1 MEVSRS
7 WQLAASQLTVVL
19 INADDQKFG
28 YAAIFCAM
36 TTLIG
41 VVIAVAPVGMRWLA
55 ERVLAKRDQDAAIA
69 EKGQRRVESEDRH
82 ATQ

>member
-1 MEVSRS
+1 
-7 WQLAASQLTVVL
+7 VL

-41 VVIAVAPVGMRWLA
+41 VMVAVAPVGMQWLA
-55 ERVLAKRDQDAAIA
+55 GRVLAKREQDAAME
-69 EKGQRRVESEDRH
+69 EKGQRRLDSAAAER
-82 ATQ
+82 ATT

>member
-1 MEVSRS
+1 M
-7 WQLAASQLTVVL
+7 L

-41 VVIAVAPVGMRWLA
+41 VAVAVAPVGMRWIAL
-55 ERVLAKRDQDAAIA
+55 RVLARREQDAAVA
-69 EKGQRRVESEDRH
+69 EKGQRRVENVDEDKADEQAAAASQTR
-82 ATQ
+82 Q